1 MASYAKIKDLYLRTP
16 APVRRVVGLFTRLLP
31 IQLMYGRGF
40 ARFHREA
47 LTTQYLSGDRIR
59 RRQNELLAGLIRHS
73 YENVPYYRRLLDEL
87 ALVPSDIRTR
97 DDLRKLPTLTKDDIR
112 RNFEELVARNSSEFQ
127 PGLVKT
133 SGSTGR
139 KLEFYLD
146 QQARE
151 KEYALIQRQLGWFGV
166 GFNARTANFRGDMV
180 HGFARNAA
188 RHHEYN
194 PMKKEMSFST
204 FELGPREL
212 DAFLAVL
219 GRFRP
224 VVVKGFPSALYIL
237 ARHAEK
243 RRVTLPRSVKAILV
257 SSEMVTDDMTQ
268 LIERAFGAPLIDWY
282 GASEYVISA
291 GQCRVR
297 RGLHF
302 NEDFAVVELLDDS
315 GHEVGPGESGRIVA
329 TGLFNYSMPFIRYEQ
344 EDIAVRARDD
354 CDCGRELML
363 IDRIEGRKS
372 DTLFAT
378 DGREVPHTAFFHY
391 WKHIIEGQIGGVL
404 YAQTVQVSRD
414 EFVIR
419 VVFDDP
425 SDAPRS
431 SEIIEREVR
440 KLLGVDASVRFEIL
454 DRLPGGE
461 KWRFIRNEWKE
472 GRA

>member
-1 MASYAKIKDLYLRTP
+1 MVNYAKIKDIYLKTP
-16 APVRRVVGLFTRLLP
+16 APVRRLAGLFTRLLP

-40 ARFHREA
+40 AGFHREA
-47 LTTQYLSGDRIR
+47 LTSQCLSRDQIH
-59 RRQNELLAGLIRHS
+59 RRQNELLGRLIRHS
-73 YENVPYYRRLLDEL
+73 YEYVPYYRKLFDEL
-87 ALVPSDIRTR
+87 ALLPADIRTR
-97 DDLRKLPTLTKDDIR
+97 DDLKKLPTLTKDDIR
-112 RNFEELVARNSSEFQ
+112 RNFEDLVSRNFSDFR
-127 PGLVKT
+127 PGLVTT

-166 GFNARTANFRGDMV
+166 GANARTANFRGDLV
-180 HGFARNAA
+180 HGFARGTA
-188 RHHEYN
+188 RPYEYN

-212 DAFLAVL
+212 DAFLTVL
-219 GRFRP
+219 GRFHP
-224 VVVKGFPSALYIL
+224 VVVKGFPSALYTL
-237 ARHAEK
+237 ARHAQK
-243 RRVTLPRSVKAILV
+243 RRVVLPRSVKVVLV
-257 SSEMVTDDMTQ
+257 SSEMVQDGMTQ

-282 GASEYVISA
+282 GASEYLISA
-291 GQCRVR
+291 GQCPVR

-302 NEDFAVVELLDDS
+302 NEDFGLVELLDES
-315 GHEVGPGESGRIVA
+315 GRDVGPGERGRIVA

-344 EDIAVRARDD
+344 EDLAVRATDD
-354 CDCGRELML
+354 CACGRELML

-378 DGREVPHTAFFHY
+378 DGREIPHSAFLHY
-391 WKHIIEGQIGGVL
+391 WKHIIEGQIGDVL

-414 EFVIR
+414 QFVIR
-419 VVFDDP
+419 MVFDDP
-425 SDAPRS
+425 IDAPRS
-431 SEIIEREVR
+431 RAIIEREVK
-440 KLLGVDASVRFEIL
+440 KLLGVDASIRFENL